1 MTRIGLRS
9 AVATLALGL
18 LLGVA
23 DYSQAAETASN
34 ELADTSAL
42 GPAHSKAAGD
52 SPAVT
57 AFERPAYH
65 FLRQDE
71 DWSVLADVSAAERDD
86 LFDFVKYVPLG
97 EDGRVWASFG
107 GSLRGRVEN
116 WFDFGFGTPSPDDD
130 TFALGRLRLNAD
142 VHFGRPVRAFVEI
155 KSALSTDRDLPG
167 GKRDADVDEIA
178 LQQAFVD
185 LRLPIADDTSLTLR
199 LGRRG
204 LQYGRQRLVSPLPWA
219 NTLRT
224 WDGASLH
231 LEGDAGFV
239 DAFWT
244 LFAPVR
250 KYRFNKPDEDQ
261 QFFGVYA
268 SGKPG
273 APGLVVDLYALG
285 LARNGTFNR
294 NGTSGN
300 DDRYTLGTRI
310 ETPLG
315 TRAFSLEFEGAYQ
328 LGRVGAADV
337 NAFMLALELAAEIAD
352 AWAAPRLALGLD
364 YASGDHSAGG
374 NVQTFDPLF
383 PLGHAY
389 FGIMDIV
396 GRQNVID
403 VNPSLTLHP
412 LSGTTLQLSGHV
424 FRRAQRE
431 DALYNAGGMVVRPGA
446 SGTSLDVGAEID
458 VVLSQRFGRHVT
470 ADLGYGHFFPSS
482 FIEETGSDQAID
494 FVYFQLAL
502 RY

>member
-1 MTRIGLRS
+1 MQKISSRC
-9 AVATLALGL
+9 AVATLALAL
-18 LLGVA
+18 SSAVA
-23 DYSQAAETASN
+23 VWSRAAETART
-34 ELADTSAL
+34 E
-42 GPAHSKAAGD
+42 PASDAAAKAN
-52 SPAVT
+52 
-57 AFERPAYH
+57 FERPAYQ
-65 FLRQDE
+65 FLSQDE
-71 DWSVLADVSAAERDD
+71 DWSALKDVPAAQRDD
-86 LFDFVKYVPLG
+86 FFDPIKHVSLG
-97 EDGRVWASFG
+97 EEGRVWASFG
-107 GSLRGRVEN
+107 GSLRGRLES

-130 TFALGRLRLNAD
+130 VFALGRLRLHGD
-142 VHFGRPVRAFVEI
+142 VHLGRPVRAFVEI

-167 GKRDADVDEIA
+167 GKRTADVDDIA

-185 LRLPIADDTSLTLR
+185 LRLPVADDSSLTLR

-204 LQYGRQRLVSPLPWA
+204 LEYGRQRLVSPLPWA

-231 LEGDAGFV
+231 FESDAGFV

-268 SGKPG
+268 SGEPG
-273 APGLVVDLYALG
+273 PPGLVVDLYALG
-285 LARNGTFNR
+285 LARNGSFNR

-300 DDRYTLGTRI
+300 DDRYTLGGRI
-310 ETPLG
+310 ATPLG

-328 LGRVGAADV
+328 LGRVGGADV
-337 NAFMLALELAAEIAD
+337 SAFMLALELAAEVAD
-352 AWAAPRLALGLD
+352 AWTAPRLALGFD

-374 NVQTFDPLF
+374 DVQTFDPLY

-389 FGIMDIV
+389 FGIMDVV
-396 GRQNVID
+396 GRQNLIA
-403 VNPSLTLHP
+403 VNPSLTVHP

-424 FRRAQRE
+424 FYRAQRQ

-446 SGTSLDVGAEID
+446 PGTSRDIGAEVD

-470 ADLGYGHFFPSS
+470 ADLGYGHFFPGT
-482 FIEETGSDQAID
+482 FIEQTGSDQAID
-494 FVYFQLAL
+494 FLYLQLAL